1 MRHAPTSSWTPAME
15 SELRRLWDAGIS
27 ASKIG
32 RELGMTKNSVVGKA
46 HRLRLSDRPSPTRPP
61 GAGHVPKPPKQKPLP
76 AVPAPL
82 PVVAVKPVIVAPPPV
97 PAVVIALPVLRG
109 GCQYPLWLDGEQ
121 PRFRDGEPL
130 VCGEARERGSYCRC
144 HAAVC
149 YPKRKME
156 AAA

>member
-1 MRHAPTSSWTPAME
+1 MRHDSISSWTPALE

-27 ASKIG
+27 AIKIG

-46 HRLRLSDRPSPTRPP
+46 HRLHLSSRPSPIRPP

-76 AVPAPL
+76 
-82 PVVAVKPVIVAPPPV
+82 VVAVKPAIVAPPPV
-97 PAVVIALPVLRG
+97 PPVVIALPVLRG
-109 GCQYPLWLDGEQ
+109 GCQYPLWLDGER
-121 PRFRDGEPL
+121 PRYRDGEPL